1 MYKGK
6 FAGKQETAITCMRK
20 FKLAHIDIFIDRAKG
35 ISHGAGATNWYKRKK
50 GRGEGKKVMPK

>member
-6 FAGKQETAITCMRK
+6 FAGKQETAITCVRK
-20 FKLAHIDIFIDRAKG
+20 FIDRAKAG

-50 GRGEGKKVMPK
+50 KAVEREKR